1 MRAILIANGEL
12 TDLNTV
18 SATLRPDDLLIA
30 ADGGLRYFRALGLW
44 PTVVIGDLDSILPE
58 DRVALD
64 EAGVRVEQFPT
75 RKDQTDLELAV
86 RFARDAG
93 AHDIL
98 IFGALGGRWD
108 QSLANLLL
116 LAHPDLGDA
125 RLRLMDGLQTLYLA
139 RGTTEIEGQPGDT
152 VSLIPL
158 TGDAQGVTTDGLDY
172 PLTDGTLPFGA
183 TLGVSNVLVG
193 ERATVTVREG
203 AVMCIVIHNL

>member
-12 TDLNTV
+12 TALTAV
-18 SATLRPDDLLIA
+18 PKTIRPDDLLIA

-44 PTVVIGDLDSILPE
+44 PAVVIGDLDSILPE
-58 DRVALD
+58 EYAALT
-64 EAGVRVEQFPT
+64 EAGVRVEQFPA

-86 RFARDAG
+86 RFARASGVD
-93 AHDIL
+93 DIL

-116 LAHPDLGDA
+116 LAHPDLGDV
-125 RLRLMDGLQTLYLA
+125 RLRLIDGPQTLYLA
-139 RGTTEIEGQPGDT
+139 RGDTEIEGQPGDT

-158 TGDAQGVTTDGLDY
+158 TGDARGVTTDGLDY
-172 PLTDGTLPFGA
+172 PLTNGTLPFGA

-203 AVMCIVIHNL
+203 AVMCIVIRNT